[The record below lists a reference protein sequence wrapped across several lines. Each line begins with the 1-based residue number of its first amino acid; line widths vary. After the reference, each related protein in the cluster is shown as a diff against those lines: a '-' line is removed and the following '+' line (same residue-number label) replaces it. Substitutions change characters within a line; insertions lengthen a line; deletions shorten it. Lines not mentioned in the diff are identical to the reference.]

1 MKKYKDYH
9 QNQMMLLPP
18 SLDSLIAPN
27 HLVRVVDIF
36 VSQLPASI
44 WDHLFTG
51 GGAPAYSPRLMMKI
65 ILYAYSCKLFT
76 SRQIARAVRQDV
88 TFMWLTGMDQPSFN
102 TINRFRGDHFK
113 EILDKVFTELLVYLR
128 QKEYVSFADFFVDG
142 TKFEADAGQYTY
154 VWKKNTNRYK
164 DAVLERVKKLFVE
177 IEQLNLLED
186 EKFGDA
192 DLPECGE
199 SVNVTSEEIKE
210 VAQNISEELADISH
224 KKQQRAIQSKVNKL
238 NTEAEKLEKYE
249 QQEKIL
255 AGRNSYSK
263 TDTDATFMRMK
274 DDRLRAGY
282 NAQLST
288 ENQFITNYSVSQNAS
303 DTAAFAEHLNKA
315 IERGKGYLPD
325 NYMGDSAYGSEEN
338 YVLLEKN
345 EINNYLKYNTFH
357 QDQTGKNAKKPFHRD
372 NFVYHEQDDSFQC
385 PQGQRLAYKETIE
398 RKSKTGFISTIRV
411 YECEDCSACPVKAE
425 CTKAEGN
432 RQIHY
437 NQSLERYKKQA
448 RENLNSKTGKELRR
462 RRGFEVETPFGDFKR
477 NCSFS
482 RFNLRSLPKVEH
494 ELGLLSIGYNLRK
507 IYFKELKQ
515 AA

>member
-1 MKKYKDYH
+1 MKRYKDNH
-9 QNQMMLLPP
+9 QNQLTFLPP

-27 HLVRVVDIF
+27 HLVRVVDKF
-36 VSQLPASI
+36 VSQLPSI
-44 WDHLFTG
+44 IWNHLFPG
-51 GGAPAYSPRLMMKI
+51 GGAPAHSPRMMLKI
-65 ILYAYSCKLFT
+65 ILYAYSCHIYT

-102 TINRFRGDHFK
+102 TVNRFRSEHFK
-113 EILDKVFTELLVYLR
+113 DVLDKVFTELLAYLHE
-128 QKEYVSFADFFVDG
+128 KEYVTFADFFVDG
-142 TKFEADAGQYTY
+142 TKFEADAGQYTH
-154 VWKKNTNRYK
+154 VWKKNTKRYK
-164 DAVLERVKKLFVE
+164 AAVLERVKKLFVE

-192 DLPECGE
+192 DLPECGT
-199 SVNVTSEEIKE
+199 SANVTSEEIKE
-210 VAQNISEELADISH
+210 TVQNISEELTDISS
-224 KKQQRAIQSKVNKL
+224 KRQKRKIQSKINKL
-238 NTEAEKLEKYE
+238 STEAEKLEKYE

-255 AGRNSYSK
+255 DGRNSYSK

-274 DDRLRAGY
+274 DDRLRAAY

-303 DTAAFAEHLNKA
+303 DTTAFADHLKKA
-315 IERGKGYLPD
+315 TERGDDYLPD

-338 YVLLEKN
+338 SALLEKN

-357 QDQTGKNAKKPFHRD
+357 QDQKGKNAKKPYHRD
-372 NFVYHEQDDSFQC
+372 NFIYDEKDDSYQC

-411 YECEDCSACPVKAE
+411 YECEACRACPVKAE

-437 NQSLERYKKQA
+437 NHALELYKQQM
-448 RENLNSKTGKELRR
+448 RENLNSETGKELRR
-462 RRGFEVETPFGDFKR
+462 RRGFEVETPFGDFRR
-477 NCSFS
+477 NRSFS
-482 RFNLRSLPKVEH
+482 RFNLRGLPKVEH

-507 IYFKELKQ
+507 IHFKELKK